1 MVVESPPSK
10 NIRPGNPQGR
20 AARQRSWQRGNGR
33 ETRASDSDGDRR
45 QNRAAAPKFLDDSSI
60 QSTEL
65 NRSRC
70 LARSGSCS
78 QTSRRI
84 PMERGPARNPLR

>member
-20 AARQRSWQRGNGR
+20 AARQRTWQRGNGR

-45 QNRAAAPKFLDDSSI
+45 QNRAAAPKFLDDSSS
-60 QSTEL
+60 QSTAL
-65 NRSRC
+65 NRSMC
-70 LARSGSCS
+70 LARCGSCS

-84 PMERGPARNPLR
+84 PMEPAPARNPLR